1 MPLVVRVPG
10 MTKSG
15 AVTQALVEHID
26 FYPSLLE
33 LCGLKTFDALQGT
46 SFVPILKNPNAQGK
60 DAAYTVVS
68 RGDKLGRS
76 IRTQRWRYAEWG
88 SPNLNELYDL
98 EKDPRE
104 YENLAKDSG
113 HKVQLQK
120 MKELLQ
126 ATRQRASRPKIN

>member
-10 MTKSG
+10 MTKPG
-15 AVTQALVEHID
+15 AVTQALVEHVD

-33 LCGLKTFDALQGT
+33 LCGLKVSDDSLQGT

-60 DAAYTVVS
+60 DAVYTVVS

-104 YENLAKDSG
+104 YVNLAKASE
-113 HKVQLQK
+113 HKAQLQK
-120 MKELLQ
+120 MKALLQ
-126 ATRQRASRPKIN
+126 ATRQRATGLK